1 MMKWFVNLIVRFLAN
16 LVLKIDKSE
25 LPRVPGVG
33 PLLVVVNHV
42 NSLDAPVIIAHMHPR
57 QTTELVKKE
66 TWDNAFFR
74 FLFNIWGGIPID
86 REIAD
91 FSAFRAAQEAL
102 KEGKILAVAPE
113 GTRSW
118 DGCLVQA
125 KPGVAML
132 AIKAGV
138 PILPIAYFGHEHFSE
153 NLKRLRRT
161 PMAIRVGAPFRIQ
174 LNGRQREKG
183 ILQEVA
189 DEIMVEIAR
198 LLPEEYRGFYADR
211 LGAAQKFIERLG
223 PSAGQHVSQ
232 AFG

>member
-1 MMKWFVNLIVRFLAN
+1 
-16 LVLKIDKSE
+16 
-25 LPRVPGVG
+25 
-33 PLLVVVNHV
+33 
-42 NSLDAPVIIAHMHPR
+42 VIIAHMHPR
-57 QTTELVKKE
+57 RTTGLVKKE

-74 FLFNIWGGIPID
+74 FLFNIWDGIPID

-118 DGCLVQA
+118 DGRLVQA

-161 PMAIRVGAPFRIQ
+161 PMAIRVGAPFTIQ

-198 LLPEEYRGFYADR
+198 LLPVEYRGFYADR
-211 LGAAQKFIERLG
+211 LDAAQKFIERLS